1 MESRPPTPCSICGRW
16 SSPAGAGVC
25 GVCRAARAIA
35 SIPFDSRVS
44 VEGYHYILSILDRTV
59 GEIYG
64 WIATQPSL
72 PPILLPPGVAP
83 TPVGVSPDNS
93 GASPAEAGVAPS
105 LPKSAQAAG
114 SGNPAPVLA
123 GARPK
128 TTTGKSRSQERKE
141 RKEESRKS
149 QSAAKGE
156 TGLVKV
162 EVTDQEQARQEQA
175 SEEKRK
181 TTAEEGDTR
190 PPLPRRRAVT
200 QRPASEEPL
209 GSDAR
214 SRPQKKKKNKGQKH
228 KARGEARK
236 QERLARKKEKAALPT
251 EDSEDSWSF

>member
-72 PPILLPPGVAP
+72 PPILLPPGVTP

-93 GASPAEAGVAPS
+93 GASPAAAGVAPS

-114 SGNPAPVLA
+114 SCNSAPVLA
-123 GARPK
+123 GAVPE

-149 QSAAKGE
+149 R

-162 EVTDQEQARQEQA
+162 EVTDKEQVRQEQA
-175 SEEKRK
+175 SEEKPQ

-190 PPLPRRRAVT
+190 PPLPRRRALT
-200 QRPASEEPL
+200 QCPVPEEPF
-209 GSDAR
+209 GSDA

-236 QERLARKKEKAALPT
+236 QERLARKKEKATLPAEDT
-251 EDSEDSWSF
+251 EESWSF

>member
-1 MESRPPTPCSICGRW
+1 MWCLSCC
-16 SSPAGAGVC
+16 AG
-25 GVCRAARAIA
+25 IA

-72 PPILLPPGVAP
+72 PPILLPPGVTP
-83 TPVGVSPDNS
+83 TPLRVSPDNS

-114 SGNPAPVLA
+114 SCNSAPVLA
-123 GARPK
+123 GAAPE
-128 TTTGKSRSQERKE
+128 TTTGKSRNQERKE

-149 QSAAKGE
+149 QSAAKSE

-162 EVTDQEQARQEQA
+162 EVTDKEQVRQEQA

-181 TTAEEGDTR
+181 TTAEEEDTR
-190 PPLPRRRAVT
+190 PPLPRRRSLT
-200 QRPASEEPL
+200 QRPVPEEPL
-209 GSDAR
+209 GSDA

-236 QERLARKKEKAALPT
+236 QERLARKKEKATFPAEDT
-251 EDSEDSWSF
+251 EESWSF